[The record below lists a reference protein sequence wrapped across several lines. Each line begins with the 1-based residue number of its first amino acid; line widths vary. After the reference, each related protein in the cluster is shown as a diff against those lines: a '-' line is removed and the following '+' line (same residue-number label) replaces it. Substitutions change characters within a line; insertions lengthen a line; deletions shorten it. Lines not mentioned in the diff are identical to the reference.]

1 MKSSEKNIA
10 SSLLHEVEIL
20 DETCIQSLA
29 LEDVL
34 AIHVKNFI
42 PRELV
47 DCIAQ
52 KILTTEYE
60 HYLNAPSI
68 GRIGMAFYETERR
81 PELLETYFKS
91 ALKNINDLRKRCAPY
106 ASPIDTLRC
115 TLDEVWPAGANL
127 ESMYGRKMF
136 IGLSRMVEPDVY
148 FLAHHD
154 IFAKDAPDSYKAHSL
169 QSQFACNVYL
179 DMPMNGG
186 ELQIWEKELTP
197 QEFDDIR
204 GKSYGVDPSLLGNPS
219 LQIKPE
225 PGDLIIFNSR
235 KMHAVAPGIKTS
247 RLSLSSFIGYRGQH
261 QPLTYWS

>member
-1 MKSSEKNIA
+1 MKSSKKDITTSLVHVVEK
-10 SSLLHEVEIL
+10 L
-20 DETCIQSLA
+20 DETGLQRLA

-42 PRELV
+42 SRELV

-52 KILTTEYE
+52 KILTSGFERYI
-60 HYLNAPSI
+60 NAPSI
-68 GRIGMAFYETERR
+68 GRIGMAFYETESQ
-81 PELLETYFKS
+81 PELVETYFKT
-91 ALKNINDLRKRCAPY
+91 ALENINDLRQRCTPY

-127 ESMYGRKMF
+127 ETLYGRKMF
-136 IGLSRMVEPDVY
+136 IGLSRVVEPEVH

-154 IFAKDAPDSYKAHSL
+154 IFAKDAPDAFRAHSL

-179 DMPMNGG
+179 DMPLKGG

-204 GKSYGVDPSLLGNPS
+204 GNSYGVDPSFLGNPS
-219 LQIKPE
+219 LQIKPD

-235 KMHAVAPGIKTS
+235 KMHAVAPGVKTP